1 MRAVTRVRGPAPAT
15 RVARGARRGVTLAEL
30 LVAAAVGGLV
40 STAAVVSAVRVR
52 RAAAVG
58 NARALAAAQLAQAA
72 GVLAHELRGAAPS
85 AGPDD
90 GADLIEAT
98 DSAVDVRATLGA
110 SVACAVTPAGVG
122 SAVDLAPAAAGLA
135 WWHAAPRAGDVA
147 LVHDPGVLPGAADDA
162 WRERAVVSADAS
174 AEVCVA
180 GPFASAAPP
189 AAPRW
194 RLALAGPALPATV
207 AAGAPVRVVRR
218 RRYVLYRGGD
228 GLWAFGVREWDGAAL
243 QAVQPIA
250 GPFEPPARGGMRAEV
265 RDSSGAVVA
274 AGGPGVTSVDVRLA
288 AARRVLH
295 VWRDSARVRVRPGG
309 GWAP

>member
-1 MRAVTRVRGPAPAT
+1 VARAARVQ
-15 RVARGARRGVTLAEL
+15 RGARPGVTLAEL

-40 STAAVVSAVRVR
+40 STAAVASAVRVR

-58 NARALAAAQLAQAA
+58 NARVLAAAQLAQAA
-72 GVLAHELRGAAPS
+72 AVLAHELRGAAPS
-85 AGPDD
+85 VGPDD
-90 GADLIEAT
+90 GADLLEAS

-110 SVACAVTPAGVG
+110 SVACAVAPASGGSAVG
-122 SAVDLAPAAAGLA
+122 ASAVDLAPPAAGLA

-147 LVHDPGVLPGAADDA
+147 LVHDPGALPGAADDV
-162 WRERAVVSADAS
+162 WRERAVVAADAG
-174 AEVCVA
+174 AGVCAA
-180 GPFASAAPP
+180 GPFAAAAPP
-189 AAPRW
+189 TAARW

-228 GLWAFGVREWDGAAL
+228 GLWALGLREWDGAAL

-250 GPFEPPARGGMRAEV
+250 GPFEPPARGGMRAEA
-265 RDSSGAVVA
+265 RDSAGAVVA
-274 AGGPGVTSVDVRLA
+274 AGGPGVTRVDVRLT

-295 VWRDSARVRVRPGG
+295 VWRDSVRVRVRPGG